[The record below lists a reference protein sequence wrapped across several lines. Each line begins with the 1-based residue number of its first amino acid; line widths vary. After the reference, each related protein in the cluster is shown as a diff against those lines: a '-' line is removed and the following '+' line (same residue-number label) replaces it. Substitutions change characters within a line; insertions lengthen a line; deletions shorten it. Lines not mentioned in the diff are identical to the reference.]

1 MSGNR
6 PKGKKPPAPK
16 AKLTSNIQP
25 GVLSISGNSNHWKKT
40 GQHIYRYH
48 PPRADYPL
56 LQSAQPAVQQATVP
70 KSVDLRNLCP
80 PIRAQGKEEACSG
93 FATAAFREASYVAKT
108 GVLLPD
114 YLSPAYLY
122 GWTRINDGTFPND
135 SGASL
140 AGEFTVLQQRGVC
153 PESYLP
159 YDTDPAEGPN
169 PVADTA
175 AHQFQI
181 VQPIQ
186 VDWRVP
192 AVVKSVLASRQ
203 TIAIGFYVYKSFE
216 TPNPQGVVPM
226 PNKAAEKLLG
236 GHGVLICGYDDDRSV
251 WIVRNQ
257 WGEQWGDHGYCY
269 MPYGYES
276 IWMEAWTAVPTG

>member
-25 GVLSISGNSNHWKKT
+25 GVSSKSGNSNHWTKT
-40 GQHIYRYH
+40 GQHVYRYH
-48 PPRADYPL
+48 PL
-56 LQSAQPAVQQATVP
+56 LRSAQPAVQLATVP

-80 PIRAQGKEEACSG
+80 PMRAQGKEEACSG

-159 YDTDPAEGPN
+159 YDTDPTEGPN
-169 PVADTA
+169 PVADTT
-175 AHQFQI
+175 AHPFRI

-192 AVVKSVLASRQ
+192 AVVKSVLA
-203 TIAIGFYVYKSFE
+203 
-216 TPNPQGVVPM
+216 
-226 PNKAAEKLLG
+226 
-236 GHGVLICGYDDDRSV
+236 
-251 WIVRNQ
+251 NQ
-257 WGEQWGDHGYCY
+257 
-269 MPYGYES
+269 
-276 IWMEAWTAVPTG
+276 

>member
-6 PKGKKPPAPK
+6 SPRKKPAALKAGKSSDQPPGAPAK
-16 AKLTSNIQP
+16 ARALP
-25 GVLSISGNSNHWKKT
+25 RWKQT

-48 PPRADYPL
+48 PPRADHPML
-56 LQSAQPAVQQATVP
+56 NSPQQTLQLSAVP
-70 KSVDLRNLCP
+70 KSIDLRKLCA

-93 FATAAFREASYVAKT
+93 FATAAFRETSYVAKT
-108 GVLLPD
+108 GVLLPY

-140 AGEFTVLQQRGVC
+140 AGEFGVLQQRGVC

-159 YDTDPAEGPN
+159 YDTDPEEGPN

-175 AHQFQI
+175 AQPFRI
-181 VQPIQ
+181 VQPVQIN
-186 VDWRVP
+186 WKVP
-192 AVVKSVLASRQ
+192 AIVKSTLASQQ
-203 TIAIGFYVYKSFE
+203 TIAIGFSVYPSFE
-216 TPNPQGVVPM
+216 NPDQRGVVPM
-226 PNKAAEKLLG
+226 PNQTKEKLLG
-236 GHGVLICGYDDDRSV
+236 GHGVLVCGYDDVNSW
-251 WIVRNQ
+251 WIIRNQ
-257 WGEQWGDHGYCY
+257 WGEDWGDHGYCY

-276 IWMEAWTAVPTG
+276 LWMEAWTAMPTG